1 MPKVKSASAIAE
13 KWSRV
18 APTRQ
23 QDYEAGIKDPG
34 VDWARATEA
43 SRESYEAGVQE
54 AIQGGRFQRGVTA
67 AGNQKWADKTLNVG
81 AGRWTGG
88 VRAAATDY
96 EHAMEP
102 VVQVIE
108 RTVLPP
114 RGPRGDPRNFQRAEV
129 MGRALS
135 EARRRA

>member
-1 MPKVKSASAIAE
+1 MPKVKPAAAVAE

-23 QDYEAGIKDPG
+23 QDYESGIKDPS
-34 VDWARATEA
+34 VDWQRATEA

-54 AIQGGRFQRGVTA
+54 AIQGGRFQRGVAQAT
-67 AGNQKWADKTLNVG
+67 NQKWQDKTVNVG

-88 VRAAATDY
+88 IRAAASDY
-96 EHAMEP
+96 EKAMEP
-102 VVQVIE
+102 VIQTIE

-114 RGPRGDPRNFQRAEV
+114 RGPRGDPRNFQRAEA

-135 EARRRA
+135 EARKRT

>member
-1 MPKVKSASAIAE
+1 MARVKSAAAIAE

-23 QDYEAGIKDPG
+23 QDYESGIKDPG
-34 VDWARATEA
+34 VDWQRATEA
-43 SRESYEAGVQE
+43 GRESYEAGVQE
-54 AIQGGRFQRGVTA
+54 AIQRNAFSKGVA
-67 AGNQKWADKTLNVG
+67 QAGNAKWADKTVTVG

-88 VRAAATDY
+88 IRAASGDY
-96 EHAMEP
+96 EKAMEP
-102 VVQVIE
+102 VVATIE
-108 RTVLPP
+108 RVVLPP
-114 RGPRGDPRNFQRAEV
+114 RGPRGDPRNYQRAEA

>member
-1 MPKVKSASAIAE
+1 MPRTKSAAAIAE

-23 QDYEAGIKDPG
+23 ADYESGVKDPG
-34 VDWARATEA
+34 VDWQRATEA
-43 SRESYEAGVQE
+43 GRESYEAGVQE
-54 AIQGGRFQRGVTA
+54 AIQRGAFQKGVSA
-67 AGNQKWADKTLNVG
+67 AGTDKWRAKTADVG

-88 VRAAATDY
+88 IRAASTDY
-96 EHAMEP
+96 EQAMGP

-114 RGPRGDPRNFQRAEV
+114 RGPRGDPRNFQRAEA
-129 MGRALS
+129 MGRALA
-135 EARRRA
+135 EARRRS